1 MVMKLRPRIAA
12 LLAAFSALAIALPAS
27 AQQRLPTPQPVEA
40 VPAAEA
46 ARPALWKVA
55 DEDTTIYLFGTIH
68 LLPKGIEWYDGAVAT
83 AFEASGELVTEI
95 PELEESA
102 AGSAVLKYGMLP
114 AGQSLRGLM
123 TAKERTKFEAAM
135 RANGLP
141 PAAFDRFKPWYAAVV
156 LTTVPLQRKGY
167 DIEHG
172 VESELSDRNKAA
184 GRPRTGLETLDYQ
197 LGLFNTFPLKVQK
210 KYLMD
215 VIDALP
221 GLDKDVT
228 EMVGAWTK
236 GDAGH
241 LATLLNAE
249 QDDPAMAQV
258 LLINRNKTWA
268 EWIRNRLNR
277 PGVVFMAVGAGHLG
291 GKGSVQDQLGK
302 SGIAASRVQ

>member
-1 MVMKLRPRIAA
+1 MKLTRRLAA
-12 LLAAFSALAIALPAS
+12 LFAAVTGLAFALPAP

-40 VPAAEA
+40 AAATEE

-68 LLPKGIEWYDGAVAT
+68 LLPKGIEWYDGEVAR

-95 PELEESA
+95 PELEDSSA
-102 AGSAVLKYGMLP
+102 SSAVLKYGMLP

-123 TAKERTKFEAAM
+123 SARERAKFEAAM

-172 VESELSDRNKAA
+172 VENELSERNKAA
-184 GRPRTGLETLDYQ
+184 GRPRSGLETLDYQ
-197 LGLFNTFPLKVQK
+197 LGLFNTFSLKVQK
-210 KYLMD
+210 KYLID

-228 EMVGAWTK
+228 EMVGAWKK

-258 LLINRNKTWA
+258 LLINRNKVWA
-268 EWIRNRLNR
+268 EWIRTRLNR

-302 SGIAASRVQ
+302 AGIAASRVQ